1 MKKPTRQPIN
11 KANTRKKVAQIT
23 IRVYD
28 NNTIDVSFPAHAAP
42 VLEWMFKASLIVA
55 RALIDQAATGKE
67 KASPLIVLTAPK
79 ILGPGG
85 MN

>member
-1 MKKPTRQPIN
+1 MKNDTPKSLKRN
-11 KANTRKKVAQIT
+11 KIAQIT

-28 NNTIDVSFPAHAAP
+28 NNTIDVSFPDAAP
-42 VLEWMFKASLIVA
+42 VLEWMFKASLVVA
-55 RALIDQAATGKE
+55 RALIDQAASGKE